1 MSNIKKTSRAV
12 ARELETWLLEL
23 ADLIAAGSAPA
34 KPAKKKRGRPA
45 KKKKPGRPAK
55 KKPGRPA
62 KKKKPGRPAK
72 KKPGRPKK
80 KAASTAGDEPKKRGR
95 PAKKKAA
102 SVAKEKAASVAKGA
116 PKKRGRRPGGNLD
129 KIKKAVGKRGARI
142 KDIAAKTGIAASNV
156 SNYVSQNPGVFVK
169 PTARGGKVSMK

>member
-62 KKKKPGRPAK
+62 KKK
-72 KKPGRPKK
+72 PGRPKK

-95 PAKKKAA
+95 PAKK
-102 SVAKEKAASVAKGA
+102 KAASVAKGA

>member
-1 MSNIKKTSRAV
+1 MSDIKKTSRAV
-12 ARELETWLLEL
+12 ARELEAWLLEL
-23 ADLIAAGSAPA
+23 ADLISAGSAPA
-34 KPAKKKRGRPA
+34 KPATKKPGRPA

-72 KKPGRPKK
+72 KK
-80 KAASTAGDEPKKRGR
+80 SGR

-102 SVAKEKAASVAKGA
+102 STVKKKAASTAKGA
-116 PKKRGRRPGGNLD
+116 PKKRGRKPGGNMD

-142 KDIAAKTGIAASNV
+142 KDIAVKTGIAASND
-156 SNYVSQNPGVFVK
+156 SNNNSQNPGVFVT
-169 PTARGGKVSMK
+169 PTLRGGKVSMK